1 MSVIVS
7 NRVQDWRAAWQGRNA
22 DRVAALYLADA
33 THMSARVA
41 ELMPDLQTDTL
52 KGRNQVRAFAAESFR
67 RLQRIEFE
75 ILSVTEEAERSAI
88 EYLAHT
94 DPGPPEPRRVVE
106 ILEWS
111 GPLIQAARVFHF

>member
-1 MSVIVS
+1 MSVVVS
-7 NRVQDWRAAWQGRNA
+7 NRVEDWRAAWQGRNA
-22 DRVAALYLADA
+22 DRVAALYLTDA

-41 ELMPDLQTDTL
+41 ELMPDLHAGTL
-52 KGRNQVRAFAAESFR
+52 KGRHQVRAYAAEVFR
-67 RLQRIEFE
+67 RTQRIEFE
-75 ILSVTEEAERSAI
+75 ILSLTEEDDRSAV

-111 GPLIQAARVFHF
+111 GPLIQAVRVFHF